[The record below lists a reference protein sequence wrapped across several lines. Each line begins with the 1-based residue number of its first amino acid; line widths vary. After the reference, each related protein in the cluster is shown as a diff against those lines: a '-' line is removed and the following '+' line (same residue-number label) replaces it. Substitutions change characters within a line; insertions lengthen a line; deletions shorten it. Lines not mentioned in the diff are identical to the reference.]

1 MKSKGKFLISIVAAF
16 SVLTILTT
24 AAFAVPQTINYQGYL
39 EDSGGTPVNT
49 TMSMA
54 FAIYNAPTGGTP
66 LWSETQGSVTVTEG
80 AFSVTLGIANAIDL
94 PFDEQYYLGVNVN
107 GDGEMT
113 PRAELASIPYAFRAN
128 VADAV
133 PDGVVTSAM
142 IVNGS
147 ITDADISPTASIAAS
162 KIVQGAGSTL
172 DADLLDGVDS
182 TGFLDKATYDAGA
195 DGKGDV
201 ANNAEKLEGYT
212 LNDLIALLDGRYL
225 PKWIITTVDS
235 AGYVGQY
242 TSIANGAD
250 GLPIVSYFDNTNQD
264 LQDLKVVHCG
274 DASCSPATNTI
285 TTVDSAGIVGQYT
298 SIAVGADGLPVVSY
312 YDWTNKDLNVLHCG
326 DAVCT
331 PATNTINTV
340 DSAGDVGKY
349 TSIAVGADNL
359 PVVSYLDN
367 TNYDL
372 KVLHCGDAV
381 CTPATNTINTVDSAG
396 VVGVYTSIAIG
407 ADGLPVV
414 SYWDST
420 NSDLKVAHC
429 GDAACS
435 SGNTITTVDSAGQV
449 GIYTSI
455 AVGADNLPVVSY
467 YDVTN
472 GDLKVA
478 HCGDA
483 SCSAG
488 NTITTVDS
496 AEWVGQYTSIVV
508 GADGL
513 PVISYYDNANQD
525 LKVGWW
531 TSIAVGADGLPVIS
545 YFDVTNG
552 DLKVAH
558 CADAAC
564 AVW

>member
-340 DSAGDVGKY
+340 DSAG
-349 TSIAVGADNL
+349 
-359 PVVSYLDN
+359 
-367 TNYDL
+367 
-372 KVLHCGDAV
+372 
-381 CTPATNTINTVDSAG
+381 

-525 LKVGWW
+525 LKVAHCGIANCSSGNTITTVDFGGDVGWW